1 MRRLRRSITGRR
13 VSRRFAAITFAAVLL
28 VSSIAGPVT
37 AMAPAADQAAIGNVD
52 ATASDSAPIES
63 NETYHGAD
71 GVVFSSMVET
81 DDGGFLLAGWVD
93 SGKDDLGDQATV
105 VKVDAAGE
113 RQWTK
118 RFGDEGTDR
127 LFDIVESD
135 DGYVAVGRSNDDSGW
150 SQAWAVGLSNDG
162 TVDWEKQYGDARGD
176 AFWSISRA
184 GDTYLMSGWTPTDGD
199 GADGYVVAADEAGE
213 VDWEWTTD
221 GPQDEYIR
229 DSVVTDDGVVFVGDS
244 TTFFGNS
251 VGYVAKLGTDGTL
264 VWEQTHE
271 KAGSDVEYR
280 SVATGDG
287 EFAIAGIDNG
297 QSNEKPDGLFARFSD
312 TGEFRNSRTYGDRGY
327 DMLEGIAYTGDG
339 YILSGGNRLFA
350 SWDLDGWL
358 IRTDEKGNS
367 EWRERLGTTDRDALW
382 PVVTTDSGYAA
393 AGFTGDEGWYVSIS
407 RRVDG
412 TISAENGTS
421 TVTFGDEPLQL
432 TYDGERNQ
440 SDVSPSLTRRQ
451 FLDQSMPG
459 TPMYAA
465 SIASTDEGEDSLTQV
480 SARFDEAALRERN
493 VSTASLRLGYY
504 ADGQW
509 QFANSETTVDN
520 GTVVVHAM
528 LPSSANAIYGVSS
541 LEAPTAVVDGVP
553 QGAVAPGE
561 AVDLSAASSTGG
573 SDENVSVSWSFADGT
588 AEGESATVQFDEPGH
603 HDVTA
608 TVTNAHG
615 LTAEQTVSVLVN
627 DQPTV
632 TVDAPQ
638 SLSVGESAQLS
649 ATVANDIGNT
659 TVTWLLPS
667 GNQTGSTV
675 EYAPQSATEQ
685 SVVVVVR
692 DEFGAET
699 RQTLEISVDE
709 VQNQQSASETTTS
722 TTTPGFGTVVAFASL
737 ILFAVGLTRRS
748 RR

>member
-1 MRRLRRSITGRR
+1 ML
-13 VSRRFAAITFAAVLL
+13 AAVLL
-28 VSSIAGPVT
+28 VSSIAGPV
-37 AMAPAADQAAIGNVD
+37 AAATPDATDQTAIGDLDTV
-52 ATASDSAPIES
+52 ASNSTPIES

-93 SGKDDLGDQATV
+93 SGKDDLGEQATV

-113 RQWTK
+113 RQWVK

-135 DGYVAVGRSNDDSGW
+135 DGYIAVGRSNDDTGW

-176 AFWSISRA
+176 AFWSVSRA
-184 GDTYLMSGWTPTDGD
+184 DDTYLLSGWTPTDDD
-199 GADGYVVAADEAGE
+199 GADGYVTAVDETGE

-221 GPQDEYIR
+221 GSQDEYIR

-244 TTFFGNS
+244 EASTGDS
-251 VGYVAKLGTDGTL
+251 AGYVAKLDTDGTL
-264 VWEQTHE
+264 LWEQTHE
-271 KAGSDVEYR
+271 NAGVDVEYR
-280 SVATGDG
+280 AVAAGDG
-287 EFAIAGIDNG
+287 EFAIAGVDSG

-358 IRTDEKGNS
+358 VRTDEKGNS
-367 EWRERLGTTDRDALW
+367 EWRERLGTTDRDAFW
-382 PVVTTDSGYAA
+382 PIVATDSGYAA

-412 TISAENGTS
+412 TLSTENGTS

-432 TYDGERNQ
+432 SYDGERNE
-440 SDVSPSLTRRQ
+440 SDTSPSLTRRQ
-451 FLDQSMPG
+451 FLDRSMPG

-465 SIASTDEGEDSLTQV
+465 SIDSADDGEASLARV
-480 SARFDEAALRERN
+480 SARFDEAMLQERN
-493 VSTASLRLGYY
+493 VSATSLRLGYY

-520 GTVVVHAM
+520 GTVVVRAT
-528 LPSSANAIYGVSS
+528 LPSSADATYGVSS
-541 LEAPTAVVDGVP
+541 LETPTAVVDGVP

-561 AVDLSAASSTGG
+561 SVDLNASASTGG

-603 HDVTA
+603 HNVTA

-615 LTAEQTVSVLVN
+615 LTDEQTVSVLVN

-649 ATVANDIGNT
+649 ATVDNDVGNA
-659 TVTWLLPS
+659 TVTWLLPG

-675 EYAPQSATEQ
+675 EYTPQSATEQ

-699 RQTLEISVDE
+699 RQTLDISVDE
-709 VQNQQSASETTTS
+709 VQNQQSASETTSS
-722 TTTPGFGTVVAFASL
+722 TTTPGFGTVVAFLSL
-737 ILFAVGLTRRS
+737 MLFAVGLTRRS